1 LLIFPAGKRAIFGP
15 ERALIN
21 LNGDGGML
29 LDNLSDLFQRG
40 LEYAWDCEHRLLKTL
55 PKMVEAASSQE
66 LKHTLDLHLVESKSH
81 VYRLEQIF
89 TRLDRAPAAEKSEP
103 ARIIL
108 DECEKMIAHLDRSAL
123 LDAALIFSGNQLE
136 HYEISLYGSLAAF
149 ARALGLSDAASLLDE
164 ALAEE
169 KAADHALT
177 RIAENSVN
185 TAATGVHNRPP
196 FALI

>member
-1 LLIFPAGKRAIFGP
+1 
-15 ERALIN
+15 
-21 LNGDGGML
+21 ML

-40 LEYAWDCEHRLLKTL
+40 LEYAWDCERLLVKEL

-81 VYRLEQIF
+81 IYRLEQIF
-89 TRLDRAPAAEKSEP
+89 TRLDRAPAAERSEP

-108 DECEKMIAHLDRSAL
+108 DECERMISHLQRSPL
-123 LDAALIFSGNQLE
+123 LDAALIFSSNQFE
-136 HYEISLYGSLAAF
+136 HYEISLYGSLSAF
-149 ARALGLSDAASLLDE
+149 ARCLGLTEVASLLDDT
-164 ALAEE
+164 LLEE
-169 KAADHALT
+169 RAADHALT

-185 TAATGVHNRPP
+185 TAATLVHNPPP